1 MYGDY
6 MEQGWFYGQGARGKM
21 NICDVIFETI
31 RVNRSIMSRINCF
44 MWYLLRGVTV
54 LISGDG
60 MEPSIFKWSEDE
72 G

>member
-1 MYGDY
+1 
-6 MEQGWFYGQGARGKM
+6 
-21 NICDVIFETI
+21 
-31 RVNRSIMSRINCF
+31 MSRTNCF
-44 MWYLLRGVTV
+44 MRYLLRGVTV

>member
-1 MYGDY
+1 
-6 MEQGWFYGQGARGKM
+6 
-21 NICDVIFETI
+21 
-31 RVNRSIMSRINCF
+31 

-60 MEPSIFKWSEDE
+60 MEPSIFKLSEDE